1 MALFQTGPDPSL
13 DEALS
18 ERLVKREPPLIIGA
32 LFILISLSWLWVLLG
47 AGLGMSALDMT
58 HFAVFPHRATAADMP
73 GMPVAG
79 FVTSLLM
86 WWAMMAAMMLPA
98 AAPLLLLYGRTIRR
112 GQRLGQIAAGPVP
125 AGWMLAG
132 YLIVWLGFSAFA
144 AGLQIVLSATGLI
157 SGMMLWSQSRWLSA
171 GFLALAA
178 LFQLS
183 PLKRVCLWA
192 CRQPVAYLSRH
203 WQPGN
208 LGALRMGLRHG
219 LDCLGCC
226 WGLMLLLF
234 VGGVMNLLWIA
245 ALGGLVLIERLAP
258 FGARTPMLTAG
269 IFALWSVATL
279 LV

>member
-1 MALFQTGPDPSL
+1 M

-18 ERLVKREPPLIIGA
+18 ERLIKREPPLIIGA
-32 LFILISLSWLWVLLG
+32 LIVLTSLSWLWIFLG

-58 HFAVFPHRATAADMP
+58 RLAVFPHRATAADMP

-79 FVTSLLM
+79 FLASLLM
-86 WWAMMAAMMLPA
+86 WWVMMAAMMLPA
-98 AAPLLLLYGRTIRR
+98 TAPLLLLFGRTVRR

-132 YLIVWLGFSAFA
+132 YLIVWLGFAALA

-171 GFLALAA
+171 GLLGLAA

-183 PLKRVCLWA
+183 PLKRTCLEA

-203 WQPGN
+203 WQTGN

-258 FGARTPMLTAG
+258 FGAHTRFLTAG
-269 IFALWSVATL
+269 IFTLWSVATL